1 MREIKE
7 LDQSVIDKIAAGEV
21 VERPASVIKELTEN
35 AIDAGATAISVEI
48 EGGGIDLIRVTDNG
62 SGIPEDQIETAFLR
76 HATSK
81 LRTAEE
87 LSSIGSLGFRGEAL
101 SSIAAVSKVEVFTK
115 TEDEIAGCHYIIEGG
130 KEVEKQSK
138 ASPDGTT
145 FIVRS
150 LFYNTPARRKF
161 LKSPTTE
168 GNYIRDL
175 LEKLALSHPDI
186 AFKFRA
192 NRADKFVTV
201 GDGKLLDAVYCV
213 YGRSIANHLIAVDS
227 YEEGIHIAGFLG
239 KSELNRGNRTMEIF
253 FVNQRLVKSKLL
265 SKALEAG
272 GEGFVMKHQYPFAI
286 LFLDFDTALV
296 DVNVHPTKQ
305 EVRFLDEPLVYK
317 LVSETV
323 HSAYSGG
330 DTVRDTSDLDNAVKS
345 DTTDFVNKAQG
356 QKSSDYA
363 NKNLGGKSSD
373 YSKSAPEPFEKERL
387 SQIKE
392 AITHQ
397 IANDSPYE
405 RKYDRNRVDR
415 FLSERRSTLP
425 EGTPNGTNAGITAGG
440 SPIGTNTGAAAGTS
454 PNGTPSGN
462 FPVGNPYDKPAA
474 VEDDSAFDAPMRKET
489 IGKQYEQTA
498 FISKESAINHRL
510 IGLAFDTYW
519 IFEYNDALFLVDQH
533 AAHEKVNYER
543 LMRHLKDREM
553 TSEMISPSIVI
564 SLTRQEKES
573 VFDHIDAFEDLGFR
587 ISDFGENEVALE
599 AVPGNL
605 LDIDPREL
613 FTNVLQGIDDW
624 SREKVPQIVREKIAS
639 MSCKA
644 AVKGNQPISAT
655 EMDNLFM
662 EMMQADEPYHCPHGR
677 PTVVRIS
684 KEELDRRFRRIVN

>member
-130 KEVEKQSK
+130 KEIEKQSK
-138 ASPDGTT
+138 AAPDGTT

-186 AFKFRA
+186 AFKFRT
-192 NRADKFVTV
+192 NRADKFITV

-227 YEEGIHIAGFLG
+227 YEEGIHITGFLG

-253 FVNQRLVKSKLL
+253 FVNQRLVKSQLL

-286 LFLDFDTALV
+286 LFLDFDRALV

-323 HSAYSGG
+323 HNAYSGG
-330 DTVRDTSDLDNAVKS
+330 DTVRDTSDFTKEA
-345 DTTDFVNKAQG
+345 KAQE
-356 QKSSDYA
+356 
-363 NKNLGGKSSD
+363 
-373 YSKSAPEPFEKERL
+373 SKKEDLRQNAPEPFEKQRL

-405 RKYDRNRVDR
+405 RKYDRNSVDR
-415 FLSERRSTLP
+415 FLSDRRSTLS
-425 EGTPNGTNAGITAGG
+425 EE
-440 SPIGTNTGAAAGTS
+440 S

-462 FPVGNPYDKPAA
+462 FPVENPYDKPAA

-684 KEELDRRFRRIVN
+684 KEELDRRFRRIMN

>member
-87 LSSIGSLGFRGEAL
+87 LSSLGSLGFRGEAL

-130 KEVEKQSK
+130 KEIEKQSK
-138 ASPDGTT
+138 AAPDGTT

-186 AFKFRA
+186 AFKFRT
-192 NRADKFVTV
+192 NRADKFITV

-227 YEEGIHIAGFLG
+227 YEEGIHITGFLG

-253 FVNQRLVKSKLL
+253 FVNQRLVKSQLL

-286 LFLDFDTALV
+286 LFLDFDRALV

-323 HSAYSGG
+323 HNAYSGG
-330 DTVRDTSDLDNAVKS
+330 DTVRDTSDFTKEA
-345 DTTDFVNKAQG
+345 KAQE
-356 QKSSDYA
+356 
-363 NKNLGGKSSD
+363 
-373 YSKSAPEPFEKERL
+373 SKKEDLRQNAPEPFEKQRL

-405 RKYDRNRVDR
+405 RKYDRNSVDR
-415 FLSERRSTLP
+415 FLSDRRSTLS
-425 EGTPNGTNAGITAGG
+425 EE
-440 SPIGTNTGAAAGTS
+440 S

-462 FPVGNPYDKPAA
+462 FPVENPYDKPAA

>member
-1 MREIKE
+1 M
-7 LDQSVIDKIAAGEV
+7 
-21 VERPASVIKELTEN
+21 
-35 AIDAGATAISVEI
+35 
-48 EGGGIDLIRVTDNG
+48 
-62 SGIPEDQIETAFLR
+62 
-76 HATSK
+76 
-81 LRTAEE
+81 
-87 LSSIGSLGFRGEAL
+87 SSIGSLGFRGEAL

-130 KEVEKQSK
+130 KEIEKQSK
-138 ASPDGTT
+138 AAPDGTT

-227 YEEGIHIAGFLG
+227 YEEGIHITGFLG

-253 FVNQRLVKSKLL
+253 FVNQRLVKSQLL

-286 LFLDFDTALV
+286 LFLDFDRALV

-323 HSAYSGG
+323 HNAYSGG
-330 DTVRDTSDLDNAVKS
+330 DTVRDTSDFTKEA
-345 DTTDFVNKAQG
+345 KAQE
-356 QKSSDYA
+356 
-363 NKNLGGKSSD
+363 
-373 YSKSAPEPFEKERL
+373 SKKEDLRQNAPEPFEKQRL

-405 RKYDRNRVDR
+405 RKYDRNSVDR
-415 FLSERRSTLP
+415 FLSDRRSTLS
-425 EGTPNGTNAGITAGG
+425 EE
-440 SPIGTNTGAAAGTS
+440 S

-462 FPVGNPYDKPAA
+462 FPVENPYDKPAA

>member
-130 KEVEKQSK
+130 KEIEKQSK
-138 ASPDGTT
+138 AAPDGTT

-186 AFKFRA
+186 AFKFRT
-192 NRADKFVTV
+192 NRADKFITV

-227 YEEGIHIAGFLG
+227 YEEGIHITGFLG

-253 FVNQRLVKSKLL
+253 FVNQRLVKSQLL

-286 LFLDFDTALV
+286 LFLDFDRALV

-323 HSAYSGG
+323 HNAYSGG
-330 DTVRDTSDLDNAVKS
+330 DTVRDTSDFTKEA
-345 DTTDFVNKAQG
+345 KAQE
-356 QKSSDYA
+356 
-363 NKNLGGKSSD
+363 
-373 YSKSAPEPFEKERL
+373 SKKEDLRQNAPEPFEKQRL

-405 RKYDRNRVDR
+405 RKYDRNSVDR
-415 FLSERRSTLP
+415 FLSDRRSTLP
-425 EGTPNGTNAGITAGG
+425 EK
-440 SPIGTNTGAAAGTS
+440 S

-462 FPVGNPYDKPAA
+462 FPVENPYDKPAA

>member
-130 KEVEKQSK
+130 KEIEKQSK
-138 ASPDGTT
+138 AAPDGTT

-186 AFKFRA
+186 AFKFRT
-192 NRADKFVTV
+192 NRADKFITV

-227 YEEGIHIAGFLG
+227 YEEGIHITGFLG

-253 FVNQRLVKSKLL
+253 FVNQRLVKSQLL

-286 LFLDFDTALV
+286 LFLDFDRALV

-323 HSAYSGG
+323 HNAYSGG
-330 DTVRDTSDLDNAVKS
+330 DTVRDTSDFTKEA
-345 DTTDFVNKAQG
+345 KAQE
-356 QKSSDYA
+356 
-363 NKNLGGKSSD
+363 
-373 YSKSAPEPFEKERL
+373 SKKEDLRQNAPEPFEKQRL

-405 RKYDRNRVDR
+405 RKYDRNSVDR
-415 FLSERRSTLP
+415 FLSDRRSTLS
-425 EGTPNGTNAGITAGG
+425 EE
-440 SPIGTNTGAAAGTS
+440 S
-454 PNGTPSGN
+454 PNATPSGN
-462 FPVGNPYDKPAA
+462 FPGENPYDKPAA
-474 VEDDSAFDAPMRKET
+474 AEDDSAFDAPLRKET

-564 SLTRQEKES
+564 SLTGQEKQS

>member
-87 LSSIGSLGFRGEAL
+87 LSTIGSLGFRGEAL

-115 TEDEIAGCHYIIEGG
+115 TEDEIAGCHYRIEGG

-168 GNYIRDL
+168 GNL

-213 YGRSIANHLIAVDS
+213 YGRSIANHLISVDS
-227 YEEGIHIAGFLG
+227 CEEGVHITGFLG

-253 FVNQRLVKSKLL
+253 FVNQRLVKSQLL

-305 EVRFLDEPLVYK
+305 EVRFLDEPLVFK

-323 HSAYSGG
+323 HKAYSGG
-330 DTVRDTSDLDNAVKS
+330 DTVRDTA
-345 DTTDFVNKAQG
+345 DFTMEARAEEPKAQ
-356 QKSSDYA
+356 SD
-363 NKNLGGKSSD
+363 NK
-373 YSKSAPEPFEKERL
+373 APEPFEKQRL

-397 IANDSPYE
+397 IAGDSPYE
-405 RKYDRNRVDR
+405 KKYDRSSVDR
-415 FLSERRSTLP
+415 FLSERKSTLQ
-425 EGTPNGTNAGITAGG
+425 EEN
-440 SPIGTNTGAAAGTS
+440 
-454 PNGTPSGN
+454 
-462 FPVGNPYDKPAA
+462 PV
-474 VEDDSAFDAPMRKET
+474 RKET
-489 IGKQYEQTA
+489 IAKQYEQTA
-498 FISKESAINHRL
+498 FISKDSVENHRL

-519 IFEYNDALFLVDQH
+519 IFEYNGALFLVDQH

-543 LMRHLKDREM
+543 MMRHLKERDM
-553 TSEMISPSIVI
+553 TSEMVSPSIIVT
-564 SLTRQEKES
+564 LTRQEKET
-573 VFDHIDAFEDLGFR
+573 VFSHLDAFEDLGFR
-587 ISDFGENEVALE
+587 ISDFGETEVAIE

-605 LDIDPREL
+605 LDIEPKEL
-613 FTNVLQGIDDW
+613 FTNVLKGIDDW
-624 SREKVPQIVREKIAS
+624 GSEKVPQIVREKIAS

-644 AVKGNQPISAT
+644 AVKGNQPISAA

-662 EMMQADEPYHCPHGR
+662 EMMKADEPYHCPHGR
-677 PTVVRIS
+677 PTVVRIT
-684 KEELDRRFRRIVN
+684 KDELDRRFKRIVN

>member
-130 KEVEKQSK
+130 KEIEKQSK
-138 ASPDGTT
+138 AAPDGTT

-186 AFKFRA
+186 AFKFRT
-192 NRADKFVTV
+192 NRADKFITV

-227 YEEGIHIAGFLG
+227 YEEGIHITGFLG

-253 FVNQRLVKSKLL
+253 FVNQRLVKSQLL

-286 LFLDFDTALV
+286 LFLDFDRALV

-323 HSAYSGG
+323 HNAYSGG
-330 DTVRDTSDLDNAVKS
+330 DTVRDTSDFTKEA
-345 DTTDFVNKAQG
+345 KAQE
-356 QKSSDYA
+356 
-363 NKNLGGKSSD
+363 
-373 YSKSAPEPFEKERL
+373 SKKEDLRQNAPEPFEKQRL

-397 IANDSPYE
+397 ISNDSPYE
-405 RKYDRNRVDR
+405 RKYDRNSVDR
-415 FLSERRSTLP
+415 FLSDRRSTLS
-425 EGTPNGTNAGITAGG
+425 EE
-440 SPIGTNTGAAAGTS
+440 S

-462 FPVGNPYDKPAA
+462 FPVENPYDKPAA

>member
-130 KEVEKQSK
+130 KEIEKQSK
-138 ASPDGTT
+138 AAPDGTT

-186 AFKFRA
+186 AFKFRT
-192 NRADKFVTV
+192 NRADKFITV

-227 YEEGIHIAGFLG
+227 YEEGIHITGFLG

-253 FVNQRLVKSKLL
+253 FVNQRLVKSQLL

-286 LFLDFDTALV
+286 LFLDFDRALV

-323 HSAYSGG
+323 HNAYSGG
-330 DTVRDTSDLDNAVKS
+330 DTVRDTSDFTKEA
-345 DTTDFVNKAQG
+345 KAQE
-356 QKSSDYA
+356 
-363 NKNLGGKSSD
+363 
-373 YSKSAPEPFEKERL
+373 SKKEDLRQNAPEPFEKQRL

-405 RKYDRNRVDR
+405 RKYDRNSVDR
-415 FLSERRSTLP
+415 FLSDRRSTLS
-425 EGTPNGTNAGITAGG
+425 EE
-440 SPIGTNTGAAAGTS
+440 S

-462 FPVGNPYDKPAA
+462 FPVENPYDKPAA

>member
-130 KEVEKQSK
+130 KEIEKQSK
-138 ASPDGTT
+138 AAPDGTT

-186 AFKFRA
+186 AFKFRT
-192 NRADKFVTV
+192 NRADKFITV

-227 YEEGIHIAGFLG
+227 YEEGIHITGFLG

-253 FVNQRLVKSKLL
+253 FVNQRLVKSQLL

-286 LFLDFDTALV
+286 LFLDFDRALV

-323 HSAYSGG
+323 HNAYSGG
-330 DTVRDTSDLDNAVKS
+330 DTVRDTSDFTKEA
-345 DTTDFVNKAQG
+345 KAQE
-356 QKSSDYA
+356 
-363 NKNLGGKSSD
+363 
-373 YSKSAPEPFEKERL
+373 SKKEDLRQNAPEPFEKQRL

-405 RKYDRNRVDR
+405 RKYDRNSVDR
-415 FLSERRSTLP
+415 FLSDRRSTLS
-425 EGTPNGTNAGITAGG
+425 EE
-440 SPIGTNTGAAAGTS
+440 S

-462 FPVGNPYDKPAA
+462 FPVENPYDKPAA

-553 TSEMISPSIVI
+553 TPEIISPSIVI

>member
-130 KEVEKQSK
+130 KEIEKQSK
-138 ASPDGTT
+138 AAPDGTT

-186 AFKFRA
+186 AFKFRT
-192 NRADKFVTV
+192 NRADKFITV

-227 YEEGIHIAGFLG
+227 YEEGIHITGFLG

-253 FVNQRLVKSKLL
+253 FVNQRLVKSQLL

-286 LFLDFDTALV
+286 LFLDFDRALV

-323 HSAYSGG
+323 HNAYSGG
-330 DTVRDTSDLDNAVKS
+330 DTVRDTSDFTKEA
-345 DTTDFVNKAQG
+345 KAQE
-356 QKSSDYA
+356 
-363 NKNLGGKSSD
+363 
-373 YSKSAPEPFEKERL
+373 SKKEDLRQNAPEPFEKQRL

-405 RKYDRNRVDR
+405 RKYDRNSVDR
-415 FLSERRSTLP
+415 FLSDRRSTLS
-425 EGTPNGTNAGITAGG
+425 EE
-440 SPIGTNTGAAAGTS
+440 SS
-454 PNGTPSGN
+454 NGTPSGN
-462 FPVGNPYDKPAA
+462 FPVENPYDKPAA

>member
-81 LRTAEE
+81 LRTADE
-87 LSSIGSLGFRGEAL
+87 LENIGSLGFRGEAL

-115 TEDEIAGCHYIIEGG
+115 TEDEFVGCHYIIEGG
-130 KEVEKQSK
+130 KEIDRESK
-138 ASPDGTT
+138 ATPDGTT
-145 FIVRS
+145 FIVRA

-161 LKSPTTE
+161 LKSPATE

-175 LEKLALSHPDI
+175 LEKLAISHPDI
-186 AFKFRA
+186 AFKFRM
-192 NRADKFVTV
+192 NKQEKFVTV

-213 YGRSIANHLIAVDS
+213 YGRSIANHLIEIDS
-227 YEEGIHIAGFLG
+227 AIEGVHISGFLG

-253 FVNQRLVKSKLL
+253 FVNRRLVKSSLL

-286 LFLDFDTALV
+286 IFLDFDRPLV

-323 HSAYSGG
+323 HRAYTGG
-330 DTVRDTSDLDNAVKS
+330 DTDRDTEDLSAEALKQS
-345 DTTDFVNKAQG
+345 DTAN
-356 QKSSDYA
+356 YA
-363 NKNLGGKSSD
+363 AK
-373 YSKSAPEPFEKERL
+373 APEPFEKKRL
-387 SQIKE
+387 NAIKD
-392 AITHQ
+392 AIVQQ
-397 IANDSPYE
+397 IADDSPYE
-405 RKYDRNRVDR
+405 KKYERSEVDR
-415 FLSERRSTLP
+415 FI
-425 EGTPNGTNAGITAGG
+425 ADQK
-440 SPIGTNTGAAAGTS
+440 TS
-454 PNGTPSGN
+454 MP
-462 FPVGNPYDKPAA
+462 K
-474 VEDDSAFDAPMRKET
+474 
-489 IGKQYEQTA
+489 YEQTQKTSMPKYEQTS

-543 LMRHLKDREM
+543 LMRQLKEREM
-553 TSEMISPSIVI
+553 TSEMVSPSII
-564 SLTRQEKES
+564 ITLTRQEKQT
-573 VFDHIDAFEDLGFR
+573 VFDHLDAFCDLGFR
-587 ISDFGENEVALE
+587 ISDFGETEVALE

-605 LDIDPREL
+605 LEIDPEEL
-613 FTNVLQGIDDW
+613 FTNVLKGIDDW
-624 SREKVPQIVREKIAS
+624 GNEKVPEIVREKIAT

-644 AVKGNQPISAT
+644 AVKGGQPISPT

-677 PTVVRIS
+677 PTVVRIT
-684 KEELDRRFRRIVN
+684 KAELDRRFKRIVN

>member
-21 VERPASVIKELTEN
+21 VERPASVIKELVEN

-81 LRTAEE
+81 LRTAED

-115 TEDEIAGCHYIIEGG
+115 TEDEIAGCHYMIEGG
-130 KEVEKQSK
+130 REIEKQSK
-138 ASPDGTT
+138 AAPDGTT

-213 YGRSIANHLIAVDS
+213 YGRSIANHLITVDS
-227 YEEGIHIAGFLG
+227 CEEGIHITGFLG

-253 FVNQRLVKSKLL
+253 FVNQRLVKSRLL

-317 LVSETV
+317 HVFETV
-323 HSAYSGG
+323 RNAYSGG
-330 DTVRDTSDLDNAVKS
+330 DTVRDTADLVKETKS
-345 DTTDFVNKAQG
+345 LEPDKENPG
-356 QKSSDYA
+356 QR
-363 NKNLGGKSSD
+363 
-373 YSKSAPEPFEKERL
+373 APEPFEKERL

-392 AITHQ
+392 AITRQ
-397 IANDSPYE
+397 IASDSPYE
-405 RKYDRNRVDR
+405 KKYDRNNVDR
-415 FLSERRSTLP
+415 FLSDRKNSLSGTTPEKNSPLP
-425 EGTPNGTNAGITAGG
+425 EAT
-440 SPIGTNTGAAAGTS
+440 
-454 PNGTPSGN
+454 
-462 FPVGNPYDKPAA
+462 PYDKPAA
-474 VEDDSAFDAPMRKET
+474 AEDDSVFDAPLRKET
-489 IGKQYEQTA
+489 IGKNYEQTA

-543 LMRHLKDREM
+543 LMRHLKNRDM

-564 SLTRQEKES
+564 SLTRQEKQS
-573 VFDHIDAFEDLGFR
+573 VFDHMDAFSDLGFK
-587 ISDFGENEVALE
+587 ISDFGETEVALE

-605 LDIDPREL
+605 FDIDPREL
-613 FTNVLQGIDDW
+613 FTNVLKGIDDW
-624 SREKVPQIVREKIAS
+624 SKEKVPQIVREKIAS

-644 AVKGNQPISAT
+644 AVKGNQPISAA
-655 EMDNLFM
+655 EMENLFM
-662 EMMQADEPYHCPHGR
+662 EMMEADEPYHCPHGR

>member
-1 MREIKE
+1 MREIRE

-62 SGIPEDQIETAFLR
+62 SGIPEDQIEIAFLR

-81 LRTAEE
+81 LRTEEE
-87 LSSIGSLGFRGEAL
+87 LHSIGSLGFRGEAL

-115 TEDEIAGCHYIIEGG
+115 TEDEMAGCHYRIEGG
-130 KEVEKQSK
+130 KEIEKESK
-138 ASPDGTT
+138 AAPDGTT
-145 FIVRS
+145 FIIRS

-161 LKSPTTE
+161 LKSPATE

-192 NRADKFVTV
+192 NKADKFVTV
-201 GDGKLLDAVYCV
+201 GDGKLLDAIYCV
-213 YGRSIANHLIAVDS
+213 YGRSIANHLLTIDKA
-227 YEEGIHIAGFLG
+227 EEGIHITGYLG

-253 FVNQRLVKSKLL
+253 FVNQRLVKSRIL

-286 LFLDFDTALV
+286 LFLDFDPTLV
-296 DVNVHPTKQ
+296 DVNVHPSKQ
-305 EVRFLDEPLVYK
+305 EVRFMDEPLVYK
-317 LVSETV
+317 LVSEAV
-323 HSAYSGG
+323 HEAYAGK
-330 DTVRDTSDLDNAVKS
+330 DAERDTEDLRENPPAPETVKEAP
-345 DTTDFVNKAQG
+345 K
-356 QKSSDYA
+356 
-363 NKNLGGKSSD
+363 
-373 YSKSAPEPFEKERL
+373 APEPFERERL
-387 SQIKE
+387 SQIKD

-397 IANDSPYE
+397 ISKDSPYE
-405 RKYDRNRVDR
+405 KKYERSSVDR
-415 FLSERRSTLP
+415 FLSERKVTLP
-425 EGTPNGTNAGITAGG
+425 ESTT
-440 SPIGTNTGAAAGTS
+440 
-454 PNGTPSGN
+454 
-462 FPVGNPYDKPAA
+462 YDKPAA
-474 VEDDSAFDAPMRKET
+474 SEDDSVFDAPLRKET
-489 IGKQYEQTA
+489 LEKNYEQTS
-498 FISKESAINHRL
+498 FISKDSAINHRL

-543 LMRHLKDREM
+543 LMRHLKDHQM
-553 TSEMISPSIVI
+553 TSEMISPSMII
-564 SLTRQEKES
+564 TLTKTEKQT

-587 ISDFGENEVALE
+587 ISDFGETEVALE
-599 AVPGNL
+599 AIPGNL
-605 LDIDPREL
+605 FDIDAKEL
-613 FTNVLQGIDDW
+613 FTNVLSGINDW
-624 SREKVPQIVREKIAS
+624 GTEKVPQIVREKIAS

-655 EMDNLFM
+655 EMDHLFA

-677 PTVVRIS
+677 PTVVRITRA
-684 KEELDRRFRRIVN
+684 ELDRRFKRIVN

>member
-130 KEVEKQSK
+130 KEIEKQSK
-138 ASPDGTT
+138 AAPDGTT

-227 YEEGIHIAGFLG
+227 YEDGIHITGFLG

-253 FVNQRLVKSKLL
+253 FVNQRLVKSQLL

-286 LFLDFDTALV
+286 LFLDFDRALV

-323 HSAYSGG
+323 HNAYSGG
-330 DTVRDTSDLDNAVKS
+330 DTVRDTSDFTKEA
-345 DTTDFVNKAQG
+345 KAQE
-356 QKSSDYA
+356 
-363 NKNLGGKSSD
+363 
-373 YSKSAPEPFEKERL
+373 SKKEDLRQNAPEPFEKQRL

-405 RKYDRNRVDR
+405 RKYDRNSVDR
-415 FLSERRSTLP
+415 FLSDRRSTLS
-425 EGTPNGTNAGITAGG
+425 EE
-440 SPIGTNTGAAAGTS
+440 S

-462 FPVGNPYDKPAA
+462 FQVENPYDKPAA

>member
-130 KEVEKQSK
+130 KEIEKQSK
-138 ASPDGTT
+138 AAPDGTT

-186 AFKFRA
+186 AFKFRT
-192 NRADKFVTV
+192 NRADKFITV

-227 YEEGIHIAGFLG
+227 YEEGIHITGFLG

-253 FVNQRLVKSKLL
+253 FVNQRLVKSQLL

-286 LFLDFDTALV
+286 L
-296 DVNVHPTKQ
+296 
-305 EVRFLDEPLVYK
+305 
-317 LVSETV
+317 S
-323 HSAYSGG
+323 
-330 DTVRDTSDLDNAVKS
+330 
-345 DTTDFVNKAQG
+345 
-356 QKSSDYA
+356 
-363 NKNLGGKSSD
+363 
-373 YSKSAPEPFEKERL
+373 
-387 SQIKE
+387 
-392 AITHQ
+392 
-397 IANDSPYE
+397 
-405 RKYDRNRVDR
+405 
-415 FLSERRSTLP
+415 
-425 EGTPNGTNAGITAGG
+425 
-440 SPIGTNTGAAAGTS
+440 
-454 PNGTPSGN
+454 
-462 FPVGNPYDKPAA
+462 
-474 VEDDSAFDAPMRKET
+474 
-489 IGKQYEQTA
+489 
-498 FISKESAINHRL
+498 
-510 IGLAFDTYW
+510 
-519 IFEYNDALFLVDQH
+519 
-533 AAHEKVNYER
+533 
-543 LMRHLKDREM
+543 
-553 TSEMISPSIVI
+553 
-564 SLTRQEKES
+564 
-573 VFDHIDAFEDLGFR
+573 
-587 ISDFGENEVALE
+587 
-599 AVPGNL
+599 
-605 LDIDPREL
+605 
-613 FTNVLQGIDDW
+613 
-624 SREKVPQIVREKIAS
+624 
-639 MSCKA
+639 
-644 AVKGNQPISAT
+644 
-655 EMDNLFM
+655 
-662 EMMQADEPYHCPHGR
+662 
-677 PTVVRIS
+677 
-684 KEELDRRFRRIVN
+684 

>member
-130 KEVEKQSK
+130 KEIEKQSK
-138 ASPDGTT
+138 AAPDGTT

-186 AFKFRA
+186 AFKFRT
-192 NRADKFVTV
+192 NRADKFITV

-227 YEEGIHIAGFLG
+227 YEEGIHITGFLG

-253 FVNQRLVKSKLL
+253 FVNQRLVKSQLL

-286 LFLDFDTALV
+286 LFLDFDRALV

-323 HSAYSGG
+323 HNAYSGG
-330 DTVRDTSDLDNAVKS
+330 DTVRDTSDFTKEA
-345 DTTDFVNKAQG
+345 KAQE
-356 QKSSDYA
+356 
-363 NKNLGGKSSD
+363 
-373 YSKSAPEPFEKERL
+373 SKKEDLRQNAPEPFEKQRL

-405 RKYDRNRVDR
+405 RKYDRNSVDR
-415 FLSERRSTLP
+415 FLSDRRSTLS
-425 EGTPNGTNAGITAGG
+425 EE
-440 SPIGTNTGAAAGTS
+440 S

-462 FPVGNPYDKPAA
+462 FPGENPYDKPAA
-474 VEDDSAFDAPMRKET
+474 AEDDSAFDAPLRKET